1 MVLAG
6 RLALVT
12 GGGRGIGRAVCQVLA
27 RDNAKVVV
35 TDLSMDSCQ
44 ETMQSL
50 RPDDHFS
57 VSSDVSQSAS
67 VNECFKQILDK
78 YKRAPD
84 IIVNSAGITKDGF
97 MLRMKEEDFDKVIDV
112 NLKGTFLV
120 TQAAA
125 SLMKDQQ
132 LAGSIV
138 NIASIV
144 GKTGNIGQANYTAS
158 KAGVIGFTK
167 TAAKELGRFGI
178 RVNVI
183 LPGFIKTP
191 MTDVVPDKLKLMV
204 QFQIPLS
211 KSKTGKMGG
220 EGEEDSWKR
229 RLAERLIGRPL
240 GDFGDPED
248 IAETAAFLASHRSK
262 YMTGA
267 SIDVNGGL
275 L

>member
-1 MVLAG
+1 MVLTG

-12 GGGRGIGRAVCQVLA
+12 GGARGIGRAICQILA
-27 RDNAKVVV
+27 RDNARVVV
-35 TDLSMDSCQ
+35 SDLNLDSCL
-44 ETMQSL
+44 ETQASL
-50 RPDDHFS
+50 TTDHHFS
-57 VSSDVSQSAS
+57 VCSDVSSKDS
-67 VNECFKQILDK
+67 VDECFKQILEK

-120 TQAAA
+120 TQAGA
-125 SLMKDQQ
+125 SLMKDQK
-132 LAGSIV
+132 LPGSIV

-167 TAAKELGRFGI
+167 TAAKELGMFGI

-191 MTDVVPDKLKLMV
+191 MTDVVPDKVKAKL
-204 QFQIPLS
+204 LS
-211 KSKTGKMGG
+211 T
-220 EGEEDSWKR
+220 
-229 RLAERLIGRPL
+229 IPL
-240 GDFGDPED
+240 GDFGNPED
-248 IAETAAFLASHRSK
+248 IAEVAGFLASVRSK
-262 YMTGA
+262 YITGA
-267 SIDVNGGL
+267 SFDVNGGL
-275 L
+275 G

>member
-1 MVLAG
+1 MGSYQWKMVLSG

-12 GGGRGIGRAVCQVLA
+12 GGGRGIGRAVCQILA

-35 TDLSMDSCQ
+35 TDLNMDSCQ
-44 ETMQSL
+44 ETLGSL
-50 RPDDHFS
+50 REDDHFA
-57 VSSDVSQSAS
+57 VTSDVSQASS
-67 VNECFKQILDK
+67 VNDCFKQVLDK

-97 MLRMKEEDFDKVIDV
+97 MLRMKEEDFEKVIDV

-167 TAAKELGRFGI
+167 TAAKELGKFGI

-191 MTDVVPDKLKLMV
+191 MTDVVPDKV
-204 QFQIPLS
+204 
-211 KSKTGKMGG
+211 KTGIL
-220 EGEEDSWKR
+220 SQ
-229 RLAERLIGRPL
+229 IPL
-240 GDFGDPED
+240 GDFGDPID
-248 IAETAAFLASHRSK
+248 IAEATAFLACERSK
-262 YMTGA
+262 YITGA
-267 SIDVNGGL
+267 SFDVNGGMA
-275 L
+275 

>member
-1 MVLAG
+1 MVLSG

-35 TDLSMDSCQ
+35 TDLSLDSCK
-44 ETMQSL
+44 ETEQSL
-50 RPDDHFS
+50 RQDDHFS
-57 VSSDVSQSAS
+57 VASDVSQAAS

-97 MLRMKEEDFDKVIDV
+97 LLRMKEEDFDKVIDV

-132 LAGSIV
+132 MPGSIV

-158 KAGVIGFTK
+158 KAGVVGFTK
-167 TAAKELGRFGI
+167 TAAKELGKFGI

-191 MTDVVPDKLKLMV
+191 MTDVVPDKIKMMA
-204 QFQIPLS
+204 QFQIPLTAMHNNS
-211 KSKTGKMGG
+211 TI
-220 EGEEDSWKR
+220 EPSWKK
-229 RLAERLIGRPL
+229 RLVEKLIGRPL
-240 GDFGDPED
+240 GDLGEPED
-248 IAETAAFLASHRSK
+248 IAETASFLASDKAR
-262 YMTGA
+262 YMTA
-267 SIDVNGGL
+267 SVIDVNGGL